1 MYLVTSG
8 RACSG
13 HFHNGDKMFDKI
25 WAYTIPVACEFR
37 HPLGRRRVKWAMN
50 CVLILFVFPITIA
63 QAVDR
68 HNNYVRR
75 SGRTP
80 PGLMRLIAGVLSSP
94 VMVAAVLIRLAF
106 GVRK

>member
-1 MYLVTSG
+1 ML
-8 RACSG
+8 
-13 HFHNGDKMFDKI
+13 DKI
-25 WAYTIPVACEFR
+25 WGYSIPVALEFR

-50 CVLILFVFPITIA
+50 IVLILFVFPLAVA

-68 HNNYVRR
+68 HNSYIRR

-94 VMVAAVLIRLAF
+94 AMVAAVLIRLTF
-106 GVRK
+106 GVKK